1 MAFERRLLILALAA
15 LVLSAAYVAH
25 FPPGGGKTS
34 LAEAFIAERYNAK
47 WLSEGQIGEVP
58 PAARV
63 EGVPWL
69 ARGGRL
75 YSAVACLRMA
85 ALALGVNASWGYLE
99 LITGI
104 TYGAFAVP
112 REGFL
117 LFIPLGDPL
126 EGLARAS
133 RFLGLTHATL
143 VTNDPSAFVKA
154 CKYYISRGVPVIIP
168 VNATVLYGREQPLG
182 FILLIGYNGSEFYAY
197 DPAVKVVGGP
207 RTPLKFRSDHVAR
220 ACRSFSSAF
229 GLPWS
234 YSLVVFERAGG
245 RAADVREALRACG
258 EMLVGGLVSGPFT
271 LYLGSKAVEAAANY
285 TLKGRVNVGQ
295 LIWALWAAVSYRAAD
310 AEYLRAEFGHDPAVR
325 KAAELLEKAS
335 AAYAE
340 ALRLTSGGVTERGL
354 KEIASYL
361 LDAARYERE
370 AGLLLLEAAG

>member
-1 MAFERRLLILALAA
+1 VAFERRLLILALAA

-47 WLSEGQIGEVP
+47 WLSEG
-58 PAARV
+58 
-63 EGVPWL
+63 VPWL

-85 ALALGVNASWGYLE
+85 ALALGVNASWGYLELITGITYGAFAVPREGFLLFIPLGDPLEE

-258 EMLVGGLVSGPFT
+258 PSRCTWVP
-271 LYLGSKAVEAAANY
+271 
-285 TLKGRVNVGQ
+285 R
-295 LIWALWAAVSYRAAD
+295 R
-310 AEYLRAEFGHDPAVR
+310 LRRPPTTR
-325 KAAELLEKAS
+325 
-335 AAYAE
+335 
-340 ALRLTSGGVTERGL
+340 
-354 KEIASYL
+354 
-361 LDAARYERE
+361 
-370 AGLLLLEAAG
+370 